1 MATIASDASRVYAA
15 MRHGEVCKRRVLG
28 GNSTPGR
35 PFLQAT
41 DVVRCFLQV
50 LVFNGCTF
58 LLETVLE
65 GRKEP
70 VWQVATYFYRTTS
83 FYDCQVGAGLHIVA
97 AVTESCVT
105 GLHDCY
111 NDGVKV
117 KVAEKSGWEGDVIR
131 GVLRRSLA
139 ETGGKR

>member
-1 MATIASDASRVYAA
+1 MAGLARYLSLRS
-15 MRHGEVCKRRVLG
+15 G
-28 GNSTPGR
+28 
-35 PFLQAT
+35 
-41 DVVRCFLQV
+41 
-50 LVFNGCTF
+50 
-58 LLETVLE
+58 
-65 GRKEP
+65 
-70 VWQVATYFYRTTS
+70 
-83 FYDCQVGAGLHIVA
+83 FYDFFQVGAGLHIVA

>member
-1 MATIASDASRVYAA
+1 M
-15 MRHGEVCKRRVLG
+15 
-28 GNSTPGR
+28 
-35 PFLQAT
+35 
-41 DVVRCFLQV
+41 
-50 LVFNGCTF
+50 
-58 LLETVLE
+58 
-65 GRKEP
+65 
-70 VWQVATYFYRTTS
+70 
-83 FYDCQVGAGLHIVA
+83 A